1 MGNKIPYDFALK
13 SAQVKKNDSIYNTD
27 SAGNPCPNKQGYRY
41 NVSHPSILPLYN
53 AYHKRI
59 GVPEHIHLTSAQRM
73 HFEKILDQ
81 LIEKK
86 RGGKV

>member
-1 MGNKIPYDFALK
+1 MGNKIPYDLALK
-13 SAQVKKNDSIYNTD
+13 LAQVKKSDSIYIVD
-27 SAGNPCPNKQGYRY
+27 SAGNPCANKQGYRY

-73 HFEKILDQ
+73 HFEMILDQ
-81 LIEKK
+81 MIAKK